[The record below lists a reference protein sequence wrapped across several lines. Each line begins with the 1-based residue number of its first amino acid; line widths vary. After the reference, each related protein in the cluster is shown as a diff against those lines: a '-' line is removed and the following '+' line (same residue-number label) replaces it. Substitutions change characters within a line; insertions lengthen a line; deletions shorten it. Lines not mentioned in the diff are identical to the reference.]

1 MLALGVWMCYNDD
14 NWGCDELVKRIPCRV
29 VRSVPF
35 QKGDDAS
42 LIARFEVMHS
52 EGSRVGAGQA
62 GFETSNDASGYIFQA
77 EPVKAAFGE
86 SAVGLLLDCL
96 A

>member
-1 MLALGVWMCYNDD
+1 MCYNKA

-35 QKGDDAS
+35 GKGAD
-42 LIARFEVMHS
+42 M
-52 EGSRVGAGQA
+52 SRISRCDVGRSVDRVVDFTEA
-62 GFETSNDASGYIFQA
+62 GFESPCNSSGYTFRA
-77 EPVKAAFGE
+77 EGVRAGFGE
-86 SAVGLLLDCL
+86 SAVGLLVDCL

>member
-1 MLALGVWMCYNDD
+1 
-14 NWGCDELVKRIPCRV
+14 LVKRISCRV

-35 QKGDDAS
+35 QNGAD
-42 LIARFEVMHS
+42 I
-52 EGSRVGAGQA
+52 SRVGRCDVEHSVDRGVDFGEA
-62 GFETSNDASGYIFQA
+62 GFESPCNSSGYTFRA
-77 EPVKAAFGE
+77 DGVRAGFGE